1 MIFCLH
7 ELYLAPFA
15 RYSAYKISVSDLE
28 LSGSP
33 KVKSCNFKK
42 AHMRLYNGILL
53 TSGVT
58 TPGQLWSMTR
68 LPFGLTRLP
77 CPRI

>member
-53 TSGVT
+53 TRILYLVT
-58 TPGQLWSMTR
+58 ITR
-68 LPFGLTRLP
+68 YSASKISVSDLIF
-77 CPRI
+77 